1 MKFKD
6 RADAGQQLALLLS
19 AYKHSPNVLVVGL
32 VRGGVPVAA
41 EIARELVVPLDIV
54 VVRKIGAPGMPELAV
69 GALTQ
74 TGQSILNYA
83 MMQTMGITEQQIAP
97 IIRQEQKELARRL
110 SVYREDKKSP
120 NYADKTVILVD
131 DGIATGATMQAAIAS
146 VKELGAKRL
155 VLAVPVCP
163 AEVAQKLSEL
173 VDEFICLEQQPDYFP
188 AVGYFYEHFEQVEDE
203 TVKSLMASIFSG
215 AKK

>member
-6 RADAGQQLALLLS
+6 RADAGQQLTRLLL
-19 AYKHSPNVLVVGL
+19 AYKHNPNVLVVGL

-41 EIARELVVPLDIV
+41 EIARELMVPLDIV

-97 IIRQEQKELARRL
+97 IIRQEQKELERRL

-173 VDEFICLEQQPDYFP
+173 VDVFICLEQPEYFP

-203 TVKSLMASIFSG
+203 VVKSLMASIFSG